1 MRKLIFLMAVCIL
14 VLSHFSIMSYSLE
27 EGKVTLF
34 YRSVTV
40 YAPAV
45 AETEQGMVGVATT
58 ITVTVQ
64 NGTGCSGKVF
74 VETVPL
80 TEVDMQGSARLAVT
94 VACSLTGVDPSNY
107 DFFFVI
113 KTPSPIIGG
122 PSAGATMTI
131 ATIAA
136 LEGWDLDNKTM
147 MTGMINPDGSIGPVG
162 GIKEKIDAAHAV
174 GAKRFL
180 IPKGQSIVYENVIEN
195 VEGWLVYTKKQI
207 NVTEYAMER
216 YGIEVVEVEDI
227 NDALYYFTGY
237 RFEEEEFDKNI
248 TTENY
253 TTSMLPL
260 AQHLLDRAKDSYNNA
275 STLFNETKYNIPNQY
290 PYFTYRTY
298 VEQKL
303 KEAKEGLYMANES
316 FESKMFY
323 SSMSKSFQ
331 SLINSRFVIYA
342 CQYFSSENKKQ
353 FVEDMID
360 SIGNMVNDS
369 KKLANSAEIKGLV
382 SLQCVGAAQ
391 KRLYDAQDK
400 FNAAVKSYRQ
410 GDYVG
415 ALYNLAFCAERCLSI
430 GWWINISK
438 QFEDKPPINSTQL
451 QDIATKYLDLAKNSV
466 TYSKIILQEIGE
478 NSDLLNNAEQT
489 LMEAEKQKKTHPAA
503 SLFSSL
509 EATAEANLA
518 IELIGVEVSG
528 ENIKDRLER
537 TKDKAATEIGECRG
551 KSIEPVLA
559 VSYYEYAELLENES
573 AINSML
579 DYRYA
584 QMIAGAL
591 RLAVS
596 PVEKKTSRFEGIPP
610 INPANRVFPS
620 EKEIISYIIWTVVI
634 LGIILLAIVV
644 IVSIISSEKR
654 FRRDFPPELW

>member
-1 MRKLIFLMAVCIL
+1 MRKLVLL
-14 VLSHFSIMSYSLE
+14 VICTLTLIQFSTLTQSIE

-45 AETEQGMVGVATT
+45 AETEKGMVGVVTT

-94 VACSLTGVDPSNY
+94 VACSLTGLNPSNY

-113 KTPSPIIGG
+113 KTSSPIIGG
-122 PSAGATMTI
+122 PSAGAIMTV
-131 ATIAA
+131 ATISA
-136 LEGWDLDNKTM
+136 LEGWDIDNRTM

-162 GIKEKIDAAHAV
+162 GIKEKIDAAHSV
-174 GAKRFL
+174 GVKRFL
-180 IPKGQSIVYENVIEN
+180 IPKGQTIVYENVMEN
-195 VEGWLVYTKKQI
+195 IGGWIVYTKKPI
-207 NVTEYAMER
+207 NVSEYAKEK
-216 YGIEVVEVEDI
+216 YGMEVVEVEDI
-227 NDALYYFTGY
+227 NDALYYFTGH
-237 RFEEEEFDKNI
+237 RFEEQEVNKNI

-260 AQHLLDRAKDSYNNA
+260 AEHLLKRAEDNYTNA
-275 STLFNETKYNIPNQY
+275 SNLFNQTKGIIPNQY
-290 PYFTYRTY
+290 PFFTYRNH

-303 KEAKEGLYMANES
+303 KESKKDLEVARES
-316 FESKMFY
+316 FEKKMFY

-342 CQYFSSENKKQ
+342 CQYFSSNNKRQ
-353 FVEDMID
+353 FIDDLID
-360 SIGNMVNDS
+360 SIQDMVNNS
-369 KKLANSAEIKGLV
+369 KKLADNAKIKGLV

-391 KRLYDAQDK
+391 KRLYDAQNK
-400 FNAAVKSYRQ
+400 FDAAIASYQQ
-410 GDYVG
+410 GDYLG
-415 ALYNLAFCAERCLSI
+415 TLYNLAFCSERCLSI

-438 QFEDKPPINSTQL
+438 KFEDKPPINETQIEDL
-451 QDIATKYLDLAKNSV
+451 ATKYLDLAKNSV

-478 NSDLLNNAEQT
+478 SSGLLSNAQQT

-518 IELIGVEVSG
+518 IELIGAETGG
-528 ENIKDRLER
+528 ENINDRLER
-537 TKDKAATEIGECRG
+537 TKDKAAIEIGECRNLD
-551 KSIEPVLA
+551 IEPVLA
-559 VSYYEYAELLENES
+559 VSYYEYAESLENES

-596 PVEKKTSRFEGIPP
+596 PTEKKKSRFEGIPP
-610 INPANRVFPS
+610 INPANQVFPS
-620 EKEIISYIIWTVVI
+620 EKEILTLLVWVIIY
-634 LGIILLAIVV
+634 LSIILFLIMLA
-644 IVSIISSEKR
+644 VSIISSGRR
-654 FRRDFPPELW
+654 FRKDFPPETW

>member
-1 MRKLIFLMAVCIL
+1 MKKSVLTVICIL
-14 VLSHFSIMSYSLE
+14 TILQFSPLVHSVE

-94 VACSLTGVDPSNY
+94 VACSLAGVDPSNY

-122 PSAGATMTI
+122 PSAGAIMTI
-131 ATIAA
+131 ATISA

-162 GIKEKIDAAHAV
+162 GIKEKIDAAHSV

-195 VEGWLVYTKKQI
+195 VGGWLVYTKKQI
-207 NVTEYAMER
+207 NVTEYAMEK
-216 YGIEVVEVEDI
+216 YGMEVVEVEDI

-260 AQHLLDRAKDSYNNA
+260 AEHLLNRAKDSYNNA
-275 STLFNETKYNIPNQY
+275 STLFNETKYSIPNQY
-290 PYFTYRTY
+290 PFFTYRTY
-298 VEQKL
+298 VEQRL
-303 KEAKEGLYMANES
+303 KEAKEDLHIANES

-360 SIGNMVNDS
+360 LIGEMVNNS
-369 KKLANSAEIKGLV
+369 KKLASGAEIKGLV

-400 FNAAVKSYRQ
+400 FDTAVKSYRQ

-438 QFEDKPPINSTQL
+438 QFEDKPLINGTQL

-466 TYSKIILQEIGE
+466 TYSKIILREIGE
-478 NSDLLNNAEQT
+478 NSDLLNDAEQT

-518 IELIGVEVSG
+518 MELIGVEVGG
-528 ENIKDRLER
+528 ESIKERLER
-537 TKDKAATEIGECRG
+537 TKDKAAAEIGKCRG
-551 KSIEPVLA
+551 KGIEPVLA
-559 VSYYEYAELLENES
+559 VSYYEYAESLEGES

-596 PVEKKTSRFEGIPP
+596 PIEKKTSRFEGIPP

-620 EKEIISYIIWTVVI
+620 EKEIISYLIWTVAI
-634 LGIILLAIVV
+634 LGIILLAIVAM
-644 IVSIISSEKR
+644 VSIISSERR